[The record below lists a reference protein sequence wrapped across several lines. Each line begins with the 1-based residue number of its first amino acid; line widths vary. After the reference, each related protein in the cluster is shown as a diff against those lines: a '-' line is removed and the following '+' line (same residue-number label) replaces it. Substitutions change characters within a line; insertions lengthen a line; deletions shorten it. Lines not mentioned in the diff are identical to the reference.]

1 MSMATMMIGVPVAH
15 EVGVGV
21 REGFAVITAIVSL
34 ILLGGN
40 EQQICILGYMF
51 ITLQR
56 QVLTWLH

>member
-1 MSMATMMIGVPVAH
+1 MSMATMMIGLPVAH
-15 EVGVGV
+15 EVGVRV

-40 EQQICILGYMF
+40 EQQICILRYMF

-56 QVLTWLH
+56 QVLT